1 MAEADLVATIVGIA
15 GAGVKLSITLYTFA
29 ETVATASSEIKNVAR
44 DVSLTSSVLEQLGAH
59 LEQDE
64 DAKLYSGSAVETV
77 KDVMTECEVVFQEIE
92 GVLAKATDSVAK
104 RWPRKG
110 GKVALSAMDRLKWP
124 FLQPKM
130 ALLRSNLERLK
141 STLMLVLNVLIY
153 ARDSR
158 VEKESSPTG
167 RGNDLYQRTL
177 LENLFLANQQATRK
191 YEALLSMI
199 ESQGENALAATGQ
212 SLYQDPGS
220 EPELAPSV
228 RHSLKHIERALLQ
241 FERSAPMS
249 YGSSRMGIQI
259 ELEKEL
265 SRSRDARAG
274 SKPWVL
280 VSIGRKEEVPPSY
293 NESWIPSEGEMY
305 GSIAAGALEGL
316 TVADYDER
324 SRSRSRSRSRVRFQ
338 GQYHDPYQPYQNSQ
352 PGPSR
357 RTDALQADV
366 DETMGL
372 MHENVSRVS
381 QRGERHDSL
390 VGNADPLTSG
400 PVQFRKGAARTKT
413 WYESIVDS
421 ITSPNSAINSFQKTV
436 KNTGLFFG
444 VEDNKE
450 NPDTVLEYRKN
461 SRLASPPNS
470 PGAGLGRSA
479 TFDELLRS
487 PSSEGQYT
495 PPSTIV
501 SKEEESNTVAA
512 TAAAAAEKPAEPDA
526 VTHAPKVESAEGPAK
541 VKNKIPFLVPA
552 ENEAGDISGRTT
564 PDGTMNLDE
573 KAPEAG
579 ENPIRQTQIGA
590 GEEKSTERVSRDH
603 DAQKQKQEQEQE
615 QEQERG
621 KAEDGQPSEVPA
633 EVSPSKGKGKG
644 KGKGKATDMATDEQ
658 PDEIEQLLKEWTTV
672 YE

>member
-1 MAEADLVATIVGIA
+1 MAEAGLVATIIGIA

-228 RHSLKHIERALLQ
+228 RHSLKHIQRALLQ

-249 YGSSRMGIQI
+249 YGSSRMGVQI

-357 RTDALQADV
+357 RTDALQADI

-372 MHENVSRVS
+372 MHENTSRVS
-381 QRGERHDSL
+381 QRGERQDSL

-400 PVQFRKGAARTKT
+400 AVQFRKGAARTKT
-413 WYESIVDS
+413 WYESIFDS
-421 ITSPNSAINSFQKTV
+421 ITSPNSAISSFQETV

-450 NPDTVLEYRKN
+450 NPDTVLEYRKD

-470 PGAGLGRSA
+470 PGAKLGRST

-501 SKEEESNTVAA
+501 SKEEDANAVAA
-512 TAAAAAEKPAEPDA
+512 TAAAEKPAEPDA
-526 VTHAPKVESAEGPAK
+526 GTHAPKVESAEGAAK
-541 VKNKIPFLVPA
+541 IKNKIPFLVPA

-579 ENPIRQTQIGA
+579 EKPTQQTQIGA
-590 GEEKSTERVSRDH
+590 EEEKPTERVSRDH
-603 DAQKQKQEQEQE
+603 DPQKQEQEQE
-615 QEQERG
+615 RE
-621 KAEDGQPSEVPA
+621 KAEEGQPSEVPA
-633 EVSPSKGKGKG
+633 VVSPSKGKD